1 MNALPLSPSPLP
13 PSSHSL
19 PGESVGAATRTA
31 AYLKSM
37 GRSTARLML
46 RRLKRHRAEVS
57 NEYDQGHWARIL
69 SERAWERSPSLADFL
84 IGQDQRIILSR
95 IDDRVRRIKTAD
107 YYRYRLSALPQLLA
121 DYLDLSADLSGT
133 EGVVELGCGVG
144 FNLFALALAFPHLK
158 LTGVDYSPNAIAAG
172 RAIAAHF
179 GLSDRIRF
187 EVLDLT
193 DPQHP
198 GFALLKGQRCFTFFC
213 IEQIPYEVS
222 KVIRNILRA
231 QPDRVLHIEPTI
243 ERLHLSKVSDWANL
257 LYIKSVDYQT
267 QLFSVLSQLNRTQEV
282 RVLREARAPFS
293 PTIQN
298 DGFIISWS
306 PAGSTAP

>member
-1 MNALPLSPSPLP
+1 MNALPLPST
-13 PSSHSL
+13 SL
-19 PGESVGAATRTA
+19 PGESVGAVTRTA

-46 RRLKRHRAEVS
+46 RRLKRHRDEVS
-57 NEYDQGHWARIL
+57 HEYDQGHWARIL
-69 SERAWERSPSLADFL
+69 SDRAWERSPSLADFL
-84 IGQDQRIILSR
+84 IGHDQRIILSR
-95 IDDRVRRIKTAD
+95 VDDRVRRIKTAD
-107 YYRYRLSALPQLLA
+107 YYRYRLSALPQLLT
-121 DYLDLSADLSGT
+121 DYLDLSSSDA
-133 EGVVELGCGVG
+133 VVELGCGVG

-267 QLFSVLSQLNRTQEV
+267 QLFSVLSQLNLTQEV

-306 PAGSTAP
+306 PAGASAQ